1 MVSGMGQIIP
11 SCLLGRTD
19 HQQSNRQTTNRK
31 QLLLS
36 TLSRLHS
43 LSSLSL
49 FSPAV
54 PASQI
59 QPFRKKSSY
68 RHRVGIRSPIRMQVT
83 SSTVVIRKML
93 SMSGQKIVLET
104 DPDIEY
110 IAR

>member
-1 MVSGMGQIIP
+1 MVLGMGQIIT
-11 SCLLGRTD
+11 SFLRCRAD
-19 HQQSNRQTTNRK
+19 HQQSIRPTTNRK
-31 QLLLS
+31 QTLLRNLS
-36 TLSRLHS
+36 KLHS

-49 FSPAV
+49 FSPAA

-59 QPFRKKSSY
+59 QTFRRKSSY
-68 RHRVGIRSPIRMQVT
+68 RNRAGIRSPIRMQVI
-83 SSTVVIRKML
+83 SSTAVIRKIL